1 MRKEFPDV
9 THVRQIHCASDSTTR
24 NPEAT
29 KYYLARPLGSS
40 DPIILTSLALDK
52 NKSLITCRV
61 LCYIMA
67 AIFYCSLIGNI
78 CYKIL
83 FYLGEVSSVL
93 EDTGRLHLREP

>member
-9 THVRQIHCASDSTTR
+9 THVRQIHCASDSTR

-83 FYLGEVSSVL
+83 FYLEVSSVL
-93 EDTGRLHLREP
+93 VDSGRLYI